1 MILFRADGNAH
12 IGSGHIMRCLSIADA
27 FKRKNKDCLFVLA
40 DNTFQPLIE
49 SRGYAVY
56 ILESDYCDMDG
67 EFENLKEVIL
77 SNCSEMLIADSYFV
91 TANYLQKLKVLAYL
105 VYIDDLASFAYPAD
119 VLVNYNAYGPDI
131 DYKKLYFNENVV
143 CPRLILGAGYVPLRE
158 MFRNVPKNK
167 QRKTVKDILISTGGA
182 DSAHLALKI
191 AECVAKDNTYDWHF
205 LIGTM
210 NPDYGEIKK
219 IAEKNKT
226 IHIHYNVK
234 DMKYL
239 ICSCDLVVSAAG
251 STMYEIAACG
261 VPMITYVLADNQ
273 IPGAEAFAKL
283 GLAVS
288 CGDLR
293 DKENT
298 ATILMDAVDRMEK
311 SFILRKQIGE
321 KMQHMIDGFGAD
333 RLVGELL
340 KTCKSRQL

>member
-1 MILFRADGNAH
+1 MNEMILFRADGNAK

-67 EFENLKEVIL
+67 EFEVLKKVVL
-77 SNCSEMLIADSYFV
+77 RYCPEMIIVDSYFV
-91 TANYLQKLKVLAYL
+91 TANYLQKIKKIAYL

-119 VLVNYNAYGPDI
+119 VLVDYNAYGPDI

-143 CPRLILGAGYVPLRE
+143 CPRLILGAGYAPLRK
-158 MFRNVPKNK
+158 MFRNISKRE
-167 QRKTVKDILISTGGA
+167 QRETVKDILVSTGGA
-182 DSAHLALKI
+182 DPAHLALKI
-191 AECVAKDNTYDWHF
+191 AEYVANDNTYIWHF

-210 NPDYGEIKK
+210 NPDYGEINK
-219 IAEKNKT
+219 IAEKNKR
-226 IHIHYNVK
+226 IHVRYNVK
-234 DMKYL
+234 DMKSL

-273 IPGAEAFAKL
+273 VPGAEAFAKL

-293 DKENT
+293 TKDKAEKK
-298 ATILMDAVDRMEK
+298 LMNAVDTLAK
-311 SFILRKQIGE
+311 DFALRKQIGE

-333 RLVGELL
+333 RMAGNLL
-340 KTCKSRQL
+340 ES